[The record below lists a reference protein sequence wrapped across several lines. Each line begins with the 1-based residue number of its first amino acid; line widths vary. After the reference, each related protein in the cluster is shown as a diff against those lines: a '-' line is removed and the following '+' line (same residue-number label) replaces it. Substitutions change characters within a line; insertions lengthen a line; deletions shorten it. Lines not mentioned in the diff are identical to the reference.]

1 MAAANWRPE
10 PLTSVSHYTEA
21 LGLLM
26 FDKQNYRLVYI
37 EILIK
42 DRKYFYKSWQDYNIF
57 RKSNNRHIWRFQR
70 NVENIS
76 IKAAMIISYSESG
89 ISKVFLFLA

>member
-42 DRKYFYKSWQDYNIF
+42 DRKYFYKRWLDYNIF
-57 RKSNNRHIWRFQR
+57 KIYYNRHIYRFQG
-70 NVENIS
+70 NVKNIS
-76 IKAAMIISYSESG
+76 IKAAMIISYSESA

>member
-26 FDKQNYRLVYI
+26 FVKQNYRLMYI
-37 EILIK
+37 EILK
-42 DRKYFYKSWQDYNIF
+42 DRKYLQDYNIF
-57 RKSNNRHIWRFQR
+57 KKYNNRHI
-70 NVENIS
+70 
-76 IKAAMIISYSESG
+76 
-89 ISKVFLFLA
+89 